1 MNNEYYYLISD
12 MDIITSPQVLPNY
25 NRYII
30 YIWNIYEKFKFLVS
44 IYYYKMWLF
53 IIQIDLVQYNYYKLK
68 VNAN

>member
-1 MNNEYYYLISD
+1 VNNEYYYLISD